1 MCALRHPCWRRA
13 SGYRFRGWPEAG
25 TAGEEE
31 QEGLLAELGWRRIK
45 HCVRCELMA
54 RRDFFELVSRK
65 HMAAAEL
72 SGLFR
77 I

>member
-1 MCALRHPCWRRA
+1 MCPQTSLPKESLGLLVQRMVR
-13 SGYRFRGWPEAG
+13 AG

-31 QEGLLAELGWRRIK
+31 QEGLLSELGWRRIK
-45 HCVRCELMA
+45 HCMQCELMA

-65 HMAAAEL
+65 HMAATEL

>member
-1 MCALRHPCWRRA
+1 M
-13 SGYRFRGWPEAG
+13 AG
-25 TAGEEE
+25 DEE
-31 QEGLLAELGWRRIK
+31 QEGLLSELGWRRIK
-45 HCVRCELMA
+45 HCMQCELMA

>member
-1 MCALRHPCWRRA
+1 MCPQTSLPRKSPRLLVQRMAR
-13 SGYRFRGWPEAG
+13 AG

-31 QEGLLAELGWRRIK
+31 REGLLSELGWRRMK
-45 HCVRCELMA
+45 HCLQCELMA
-54 RRDFFELVSRK
+54 RRGFFELVSRK